1 MYKNIIKSILG
12 LVIGG
17 FFLYLTL
24 NKKPLDEIF
33 QSLSSARL
41 NWVVISTICLLAT
54 FYIRAIRWKV
64 LLESSD
70 TQPGKY
76 NVVHALV
83 LGYLVNSFTP
93 KFGEIIR
100 CTVLKKSENIPTS
113 VSLGT
118 VVSERIYDIL
128 ILVSGLIII
137 LYLEMDRLG
146 NVVVGLKQSL
156 AYAVSNNT
164 LTTILIITA
173 LTLVIFFAYRL
184 SKKNKIAANVSN
196 FFKETGRS
204 IKMSF
209 KIKNYKRFI
218 FLTVLIWIVLILVN
232 YSFLM
237 ALPETNS
244 YSLYFATLVLF
255 IGGVGWALPSPGG
268 IGTTNFMILQLFV
281 AFSLDETVGV
291 SFGLLASGIT
301 FLVTVTFGALAIIYD
316 QIRKRHLLNLRT
328 E

>member
-1 MYKNIIKSILG
+1 MYKKIIRAIIG
-12 LVIGG
+12 VTIGG

-24 NKKPLDEIF
+24 DKKPLGEIMT
-33 QSLSSARL
+33 SLGNAKI
-41 NWVVISTICLLAT
+41 NWVIISTICLLAT

-70 TQPGKY
+70 TKPGKY
-76 NVVHALV
+76 NVVHSLV

-93 KFGEIIR
+93 KLGEIIR
-100 CTVLKKSENIPTS
+100 CTALNKSEKIPTS

-128 ILVSGLIII
+128 ILVAGLFIII
-137 LYLEMDRLG
+137 YIEAEQLG
-146 NVVVGLKQSL
+146 GVVAKLKESVNL
-156 AYAVSNNT
+156 LLSNNT
-164 LTTILIITA
+164 SATIIVITA
-173 LTLVIFFAYRL
+173 LALIIFIAYRL
-184 SKKNKIAANVSN
+184 AKKNKIAASVSK

-209 KIKNYKRFI
+209 KIKNKKSFI

-237 ALPETNS
+237 ALPETEG

-255 IGGVGWALPSPGG
+255 IGGIGWALPSPGG

-281 AFSLDETVGV
+281 AFSLDANVGV

-301 FLVTVTFGALAIIYD
+301 FFVTVSFGIVALVYD
-316 QIRKRHLLNLRT
+316 QIRKRYLLKGT
-328 E
+328 S

>member
-1 MYKNIIKSILG
+1 MYKNILKSILG

-24 NKKPLDEIF
+24 NKKPLDDIF
-33 QSLSSARL
+33 NSLSSARL
-41 NWVVISTICLLAT
+41 KWVIISVICLLAT

-76 NVVHALV
+76 NVVHSLV
-83 LGYLVNSFTP
+83 MGYLVNSFTP

-100 CTVLKKSENIPTS
+100 CTALKKSEQIPTS
-113 VSLGT
+113 ISLGT

-128 ILVSGLIII
+128 ILVSGLVII
-137 LYLEMDRLG
+137 LYIEIERLG
-146 NVVVGLKQSL
+146 SVVTGLKRSV
-156 AYAVSNNT
+156 AYAVSTNT
-164 LTTILIITA
+164 LSTILVISSV
-173 LTLVIFFAYRL
+173 TLVIFLAYRL
-184 SKKNKIAANVSN
+184 SKRNKVAATVSN

-218 FLTVLIWIVLILVN
+218 FLTVLIWMVLILVN

-237 ALPETNS
+237 ALPETKG
-244 YSLYFATLVLF
+244 YSFYFATLVLF

-281 AFSLDETVGV
+281 AFSLDDTIGV

-301 FLVTVTFGALAIIYD
+301 FFVTVSFGAFAIVFD
-316 QIRKRHLLNLRT
+316 LIRKRYILKRGS